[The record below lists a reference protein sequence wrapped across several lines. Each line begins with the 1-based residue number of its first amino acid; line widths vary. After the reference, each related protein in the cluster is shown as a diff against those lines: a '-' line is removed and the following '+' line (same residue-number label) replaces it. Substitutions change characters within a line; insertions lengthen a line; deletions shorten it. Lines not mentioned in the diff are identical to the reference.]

1 MTQKAVFYIFS
12 IKKSLL
18 GGYLEK
24 AKMRHHAS
32 RLLMLNENGGIMKAK
47 NHNEDINY
55 LQDYSWGPR
64 YAVALDVKE
73 GAQWNPCMVSFRRTI
88 INANYNGVEI
98 IGLVSIG
105 PDMLENEKL
114 HDEIFKILAALDFR
128 LPFPFCICRHSM
140 VKNED
145 IIFYY
150 TPRAQAIFMAYGVEI
165 TGILL
170 NLTIPFDGTFSC
182 L

>member
-1 MTQKAVFYIFS
+1 M
-12 IKKSLL
+12 
-18 GGYLEK
+18 

-73 GAQWNPCMVSFRRTI
+73 GARWNPCMVSFRRTI

-105 PDMLENEKL
+105 PDILGNSKFHE
-114 HDEIFKILAALDFR
+114 EIAAALKRIKEAPCGADEFS
-128 LPFPFCICRHSM
+128 CTCYHSRAQD
-140 VKNED
+140 KD

-150 TPRAQAIFMAYGVEI
+150 RRPAKTIFIVYLSEI
-165 TGILL
+165 NDILS
-170 NLTIPFDGTFSC
+170 NLSISFSISINGM
-182 L
+182 